1 MSGNSDKLFI
11 SAFALTLS
19 PDSLWAIIVDVF
31 FPSSD
36 QSQNLIKSPKL
47 QSNLFTW
54 DNLTL
59 KESVP

>member
-19 PDSLWAIIVDVF
+19 PDSLWAILVDVF

-47 QSNLFTW
+47 R
-54 DNLTL
+54 
-59 KESVP
+59 

>member
-19 PDSLWAIIVDVF
+19 PDSSWAIIVDVF

-47 QSNLFTW
+47 Q
-54 DNLTL
+54 
-59 KESVP
+59 

>member
-19 PDSLWAIIVDVF
+19 PASLWAILVDLF

-36 QSQNLIKSPKL
+36 QSHNLI
-47 QSNLFTW
+47 QSSKFHLV
-54 DNLTL
+54 
-59 KESVP
+59 KY